1 MGGSDG
7 ERLRD
12 GEWDETDGLGLRDG
26 EMDGERLPM
35 RGEPGGSGGEGGGG
49 SVMKS
54 GGRRASL

>member
-1 MGGSDG
+1 MAGSDG

-12 GEWDETDGLGLRDG
+12 GEWEQMEGLGLRDG
-26 EMDGERLPM
+26 EMEGERSPT

-54 GGRRASL
+54 AGRRASL